1 MMALNGPKTI
11 STTMP
16 RSIRDP
22 FVQVFSVTVTPVLG
36 VVVDDDDDGDDDDD
50 DDDDVAIACKE
61 SRPQR
66 MLLSSRPYFFYQ
78 IGICRKL
85 GVSNP

>member
-1 MMALNGPKTI
+1 MSGHDSQGSNKVVCPVWCM
-11 STTMP
+11 
-16 RSIRDP
+16 
-22 FVQVFSVTVTPVLG
+22 VFN
-36 VVVDDDDDGDDDDD
+36 VVDDDDDGDDDDDD

-78 IGICRKL
+78 IGICLKL

>member
-1 MMALNGPKTI
+1 MGLPYMC
-11 STTMP
+11 TTNKIINMDILQAP
-16 RSIRDP
+16 TNDDDDDDDDDDD
-22 FVQVFSVTVTPVLG
+22 
-36 VVVDDDDDGDDDDD
+36 VDDDDDGDDDDDDD